1 MLSFLRERAI
11 DLAFVCESHVG
22 LLRRISSLCA
32 EVDGGVE
39 VAQATS
45 ALMERERLG
54 SVVVAPGIALPHA
67 RVGGI
72 NEPVVAVVRTVHPVA
87 FDEGAVTLS
96 VGILT
101 PEQAT
106 STHLELLRFWASV
119 LRDDAARGALLRLED
134 PSQVMSV
141 VGAHRC

>member
-11 DLAFVCESHVG
+11 DLAFACESHVG

-32 EVDGGVE
+32 EVDGGLE

-54 SVVVAPGIALPHA
+54 SVVVAPG
-67 RVGGI
+67 

-106 STHLELLRFWASV
+106 STHLELLRFWASL

-134 PSQVMSV
+134 PSQVVAV

>member
-54 SVVVAPGIALPHA
+54 SVVSAWDALPHA
-67 RVGGI
+67 RVGG
-72 NEPVVAVVRTVHPVA
+72 
-87 FDEGAVTLS
+87 
-96 VGILT
+96 LT
-101 PEQAT
+101 SRSWRSYAPCT
-106 STHLELLRFWASV
+106 
-119 LRDDAARGALLRLED
+119 LLRLTRA
-134 PSQVMSV
+134 PSPYRS
-141 VGAHRC
+141 AS

>member
-1 MLSFLRERAI
+1 
-11 DLAFVCESHVG
+11 
-22 LLRRISSLCA
+22 
-32 EVDGGVE
+32 
-39 VAQATS
+39 
-45 ALMERERLG
+45 MERERLG

-106 STHLELLRFWASV
+106 STHLELLRFWASL